1 MAYQLEEKD
10 PEKSDENKKKKKQIQ
25 LERTRTAFER
35 LQLAWVRT
43 ALTLLAIGV
52 GVYEFFFNRLESGK
66 KPLFE
71 AFTGRELALVLYC
84 IAFSILVLSL
94 MQHRQS
100 MAQLKESYP
109 ESRYSVAALLSL
121 ALLVLAFFLTAL
133 LLWRAYNP

>member
-1 MAYQLEEKD
+1 MADLMEEQD
-10 PEKSDENKKKKKQIQ
+10 SEKSDKKKAKKLIQ

-43 ALTLLAIGV
+43 ALTILAIGV

-84 IAFSILVLSL
+84 IAFTILTLSL
-94 MQHRQS
+94 LQHRES
-100 MAQLKESYP
+100 MAMLKESYP
-109 ESRYSVAALLSL
+109 ESRYSVATLLSVALLI
-121 ALLVLAFFLTAL
+121 LAFFLTSL
-133 LLWRAYNP
+133 LLWRAFNP

>member
-1 MAYQLEEKD
+1 MAELLEEK
-10 PEKSDENKKKKKQIQ
+10 SSENSEKKKAKKLIQ

-43 ALTLLAIGV
+43 ALTILAIGV

-84 IAFSILVLSL
+84 ISFTILILSL
-94 MQHRQS
+94 LQHRES
-100 MAQLKESYP
+100 MAKLKESYP
-109 ESRYSVAALLSL
+109 ESRYSVASLLSL
-121 ALLVLAFFLTAL
+121 ILLLLALFLTSL
-133 LLWRAYNP
+133 LLWRAFNP